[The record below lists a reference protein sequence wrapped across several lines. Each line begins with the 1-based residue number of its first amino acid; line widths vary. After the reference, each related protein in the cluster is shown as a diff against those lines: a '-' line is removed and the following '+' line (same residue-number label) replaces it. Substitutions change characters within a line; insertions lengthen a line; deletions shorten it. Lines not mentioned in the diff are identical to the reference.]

1 MAKKKK
7 KTSLAPAIKKTSL
20 AAAIKQTTTQIKKAS
35 SKTSTQ
41 KSTSKNTS
49 STKKAAAAIKAA
61 AKVQATSTKVSQNKK
76 KEAAQKVAQAS
87 LQLTKMQTAKKR
99 NSLQTTTLHTG
110 KNKNSLQ
117 ATKLQTTKKKTSSG
131 KKSQSWRD
139 KLRADGKQAVAKAKQ
154 TDALGVKIKE
164 KSYKTD
170 TGMSKALAKTGG
182 YAKAYG
188 DAYKELGNEKEYGKL
203 SDKQKKQIIK
213 EYMPSAKAAV
223 DKEVNKKYPDKLS
236 YRNLTSDEYLRLQTA
251 ERMPSAKAK
260 NAALGTELSKT
271 VGSLNTAALKK
282 GKAASGVM
290 EGLNPLPV
298 SLDKMGSGTYSE
310 AEKIQNRKSKD
321 STAYKAGYMLG
332 QAGSYFL
339 GGGLGAGESGVAKAV
354 LKKMGAKQTSKA
366 LAKGVAGKSVQAGAK
381 TGLKVTGK
389 GTAKKLVRGELD
401 DATRAMISTASK
413 NASKTA
419 GKNGTTAL
427 QRFAAGRVAD
437 AAISSPLNASDAIKS
452 ATDENG
458 KVNWKSAGANFALN
472 TGLDLAVGGGLD
484 IGTKA
489 VSKLTS
495 KDMQKVV
502 KILAKQKSGT
512 PLSEAESKFLSKA
525 VATARNTVAD
535 REAKQAVEE
544 LRAKQNES
552 IATAEERGYNNI
564 NGGIENGKEI

>member
-61 AKVQATSTKVSQNKK
+61 AKVQATSNKVSQNKK

-213 EYMPSAKAAV
+213 EYMPEAKAAV
-223 DKEVNKKYPDKLS
+223 DKEVNKTYPDKLS

-366 LAKGVAGKSVQAGAK
+366 LAKGAAGKSVQAGAK

-552 IATAEERGYNNI
+552 IAKAEER
-564 NGGIENGKEI
+564 